1 MKVGRNGIDR
11 RDFLRVSGASL
22 GSVLAGGSFGL
33 LAGCATSKPC
43 EVAPPPPTQGRVLA
57 DLHAHPLL
65 NSWNELSP
73 LGMRNPILASIL
85 KQMLNKTQI
94 TWHSSYQAGIDMMC
108 VAHFN
113 LFDEWISMPTDP
125 NPAAPGNT
133 IRMMNLLEEDLQEPG
148 NRECAVIVRNAAE
161 LKKVVDTRRTD
172 PGFRTAVV
180 HTVEGGHA
188 MGGNLNALDEL
199 ARRGVSMVTVTHFF
213 HKAIGS
219 AGNAFPFFPDAG
231 AEYPNVGLSELGIE
245 LVRRLKRMGLII
257 DVTHGTVATVEDILH
272 EVTGPLIASH
282 ASVLTLGDHSYSLCD
297 EHIQQIARQ
306 EGLIGVILMPYWLSN
321 YSTESL
327 ALQYGDL
334 KDVVRTIV
342 YVAKMAGIDKVAIGS
357 DFSGYIPG
365 PRGMTCLSEIGSL
378 RRLLVREFGEDGTN
392 KIVAENVINYF
403 QKNWHY
409 DPDWQ
414 SAS

>member
-1 MKVGRNGIDR
+1 MENRFDAIDR
-11 RDFLRVSGASL
+11 RNFLRMSGVSLGVLLAEGASGLLTGCGTSGA
-22 GSVLAGGSFGL
+22 
-33 LAGCATSKPC
+33 C
-43 EVAPPPPTQGRVLA
+43 EVAAPPLTQDRVLA
-57 DLHAHPLL
+57 DLHAHPVL

-73 LGMRNPILASIL
+73 LGMRNPILASIAQ
-85 KQMLNKTQI
+85 QMLNKTQI
-94 TWHSSYQAGIDMMC
+94 TWRSSYQAGIDMMC

-113 LFDEWISMPTDP
+113 LFDEWVSMPTDP

-133 IRMMNLLEEDLQEPG
+133 IRMMDLLEEDLQKPG
-148 NRECAVIVRNAAE
+148 NRECAVLVRNAAE
-161 LKKVVDTRRTD
+161 LKRVVDTRRSD

-180 HTVEGGHA
+180 HAVEGGHA
-188 MGGNLNALDEL
+188 LGGNLDALDEL

-231 AEYPNVGLSELGIE
+231 AMYPYVGLSELGRE

-257 DVTHGTVATVEDILH
+257 DVTHGTVATVEEILH

-282 ASVLTLGDHSYSLCD
+282 ASVLALGDHSYSLCD
-297 EHIQQIARQ
+297 EHIQQIAKQ
-306 EGLIGVILMPYWLSN
+306 GGLIGVILMPYWLSN

-327 ALQYGDL
+327 ALRYGDL

-365 PRGMTCLSEIGSL
+365 PRDMFCLSEIGSL
-378 RRLLVREFGEDGTN
+378 RRLLVREFGEVDTN
-392 KIVAENVINYF
+392 KIVAENAINYF

-409 DPDWQ
+409 DPQWER
-414 SAS
+414 AM